1 MHFKRSALMM
11 LALAAVSLVS
21 CTQDEEVLN
30 VQENEEVT
38 EDGNYKVLE
47 ENVVNGSELFAGAM
61 EGMEQFEGLEAY
73 KDLKEAF
80 EKADLNNTDS
90 QTRSLVPALYKT
102 VRIEYTTTDQ
112 DMKPVK
118 ASALIVYPIL
128 KKMNKVMLINHGTQ
142 VGFMMIPTKF
152 TSVEA
157 VMAAT
162 GSLCIMPDY
171 IGLGSTT
178 DHVDLYLNHDVH
190 GRTSVDALLALLDYA
205 KEKNLKLDSNY
216 KTTILGYSQ
225 GGSVSLAS
233 LREVQRRDK
242 ATQARI
248 KLDNVF
254 CGDGPYDLS
263 RTFQTYIED
272 YNQGKKMGLGAV
284 IPMVINSM
292 FNSYPT
298 EMGIYNYR
306 DFFTDK
312 CWNTGVPQAIRENRE
327 GVLDVVAKLNG
338 WKLGEI
344 LNFDYCNAQPEALET
359 LIRMMDRQN
368 LCKGWTPEY
377 KLKLLHCNP
386 DGVVPFSNYEEAVK
400 YLKND
405 KVTTEEVNINTKV
418 ISEPL
423 LQHVYGMI
431 VMLKEVFTDEF

>member
-1 MHFKRSALMM
+1 M
-11 LALAAVSLVS
+11 ALAVVAISMVS
-21 CTQDEEVLN
+21 CSSQDEELN
-30 VQENEEVT
+30 VQVNNETAVEGDFTV
-38 EDGNYKVLE
+38 VE
-47 ENVVNGSELFAGAM
+47 ENVVSGQELFDGAM
-61 EGMEQFEGLEAY
+61 SGMKQFKGLEAY
-73 KDLKEAF
+73 EDVKKAF
-80 EKADLNNTDS
+80 DKANSTGEGE
-90 QTRSLVPALYKT
+90 TRGIHIGLYKT
-102 VRIEYTTTDQ
+102 ARVEYTTTDHE
-112 DMKPVK
+112 MKPVK
-118 ASALIVYPIL
+118 ASALIVYPLFKRID
-128 KKMNKVMLINHGTQ
+128 KVMLINHGTQ
-142 VGFMMIPTKF
+142 IGFMMVPTSF

-157 VMAAT
+157 IMAAT

-171 IGLGSTT
+171 IGLGASKS
-178 DHVDLYLNHDVH
+178 HVDLYLNHDVH
-190 GRTSVDALLALLDYA
+190 GRTSVDALLTLLDYA
-205 KEKNLKLDSNY
+205 KSKDLKLSSDY

-233 LREVQRRDK
+233 LREIQRRDK
-242 ATQARI
+242 ATQNRI
-248 KLDNVF
+248 RLANVF

-272 YNQGKKMGLGAV
+272 YKQGKKMGLGAV

-292 FNSYPT
+292 FNSYP
-298 EMGIYNYR
+298 EEFSNMNYR

-344 LNFDYCNAQPEALET
+344 LNFDYCEKYPENLDL

-368 LCKGWTPEY
+368 LCKGWKPEY

-386 DGVVPFSNYEEAVK
+386 DGVVPFSNFEEAEK

-405 KVTTEEVNINTKV
+405 NVTTEVVNINTSI

-423 LQHVYGMI
+423 LQHVYGML
-431 VMLKEVFTDEF
+431 VMLKEVFADEY

>member
-1 MHFKRSALMM
+1 MHFKKSALM
-11 LALAAVSLVS
+11 ALVVVALGIVS
-21 CTQDEEVLN
+21 CTQEDEVLN
-30 VQENEEVT
+30 VQTSEEIAS
-38 EDGNYKVLE
+38 DGDITVLE
-47 ENVVNGSELFAGAM
+47 ENVVNGQELFSDAM
-61 EGMEQFEGLEAY
+61 SGMEQLKGSEAY
-73 KDLKEAF
+73 DALKEAF
-80 EKADLNNTDS
+80 NKADNSNADA
-90 QTRSLVPALYKT
+90 QTRGISLGLYKT
-102 VRIEYTTTDQ
+102 VKVEYTTTDQ

-128 KKMNKVMLINHGTQ
+128 KKIKQVMLINHGTQ
-142 VGFMMIPTKF
+142 VGFMMVPTKF
-152 TSVEA
+152 TSAEA
-157 VMAAT
+157 IMAAT

-171 IGLGSTT
+171 IGLGSTSN
-178 DHVDLYLNHDVH
+178 HADLYLNHDVH
-190 GRTSVDALLALLDYA
+190 GRTSVDALLTLLDYA
-205 KEKNLKLDSNY
+205 KDKKLNLDSNY

-248 KLDNVF
+248 RLDKVF

-272 YNQGKKMGLGAV
+272 YEQGKKMGLGAV

-312 CWNTGVPQAIRENRE
+312 CWKTGVPQAIRENRE

-400 YLKND
+400 YLMND
-405 KVTTEEVNINTKV
+405 KVTTEEVSINTNL
-418 ISEPL
+418 ISDPL
-423 LQHVYGMI
+423 LQHVYGML
-431 VMLKEVFTDEF
+431 VMLKEVFADEY